1 VLQTFVNESALCL
14 SLDVLRLPGAQEWT
28 TTLTLASNSQVVVV
42 EKSTQDGSYSQLFHI
57 ENISDNVSCVKT
69 VYIGETKQIWTFI
82 ATFNGRLQCKLIKQL
97 PDKA

>member
-14 SLDVLRLPGAQEWT
+14 SLDILRLSGSKEWT
-28 TTLTLASNSQVVVV
+28 TTLTFASNSKVVVV
-42 EKSTQDGSYSQLFHI
+42 EKSTQDGIWNQLCTI